1 MLAQNARAGCGKIDA
16 ARQPCRMPTPAAP
29 PHDLAIVGGGINGV
43 GIARD
48 AAGRGLKT
56 LLVERDDLGSHTSS
70 ASTKL
75 IHGGLRYLEYYEFR
89 LVAEALAERE
99 VLLRAAPHII
109 GPLQFVLPHE
119 PHLRP
124 AWMIRIGLFFYDHLG
139 GRKTLRSSFRVRLHR
154 SKWGAGLKSH
164 FHRGFVYSDARV
176 DDARLVVLNAMAA
189 KELGADIRTRTRLV
203 AARREK
209 GLWRLTLADPRGAT
223 SEERA
228 RGLVNAAGPWVK
240 RVLDDVGTV
249 PIKAEVRHV
258 KGSHIVVPRVHAED
272 HAYILQNSD
281 HRIVFIIPYESDFSL
296 IGTTDIAVDDFEAP
310 VIADDEMQYLCGIAN
325 TYLARPIAATDVVWT
340 YSGVRPLYDD
350 GSANPSAV
358 TRDFVL
364 KLDADAEGS
373 APLLS
378 IFGGKITTYRR
389 LAESAL
395 AELAPFFPHMKGS
408 WTRAKPL
415 PGGDMPRGRL
425 AAYARDLAARYPA
438 LSTELRT
445 ALLHRHGTR
454 TPRILGQAGTEQDL
468 GTHFGHTLYA
478 AEVDYLVAHEWARD
492 AEDVLWRRTKCG
504 LHLTPAQRS
513 ALAAYLHEQYGQEGS
528 SPCSR

>member
-1 MLAQNARAGCGKIDA
+1 
-16 ARQPCRMPTPAAP
+16 MPATEAP
-29 PHDLAIVGGGINGV
+29 HYDLAIVGGGINGV

-48 AAGRGLKT
+48 AAGRGLRI
-56 LLVERDDLGSHTSS
+56 LLVEQDDLGAHTSS

-109 GPLQFVLPHE
+109 APLQFVLPHE

-124 AWMIRIGLFFYDHLG
+124 AWMIRMGLFFYDHIG
-139 GRKTLRSSFRVRLHR
+139 GRKALPSSFGVRLGA
-154 SKWGAGLKSH
+154 SKWGAGLKDK
-164 FHRGFVYSDARV
+164 FDRGFVYSDARV
-176 DDARLVVLNAMAA
+176 DDARLVVLNAIAA
-189 KELGADIRTRTRLV
+189 RELGGDIRTRTRLV
-203 AARREK
+203 SARRDQ
-209 GLWRLTLADPRGAT
+209 GFWRVTLAGAAGAT
-223 SEERA
+223 IEVRA

-240 RVLDDVGTV
+240 EVLDEVSAAPV
-249 PIKAEVRHV
+249 NASVRHV
-258 KGSHIVVPRVHAED
+258 KGSHIVVPRVHPES

-281 HRIVFIIPYESDFSL
+281 NRIVFIIPYEGAFSL
-296 IGTTDIAVDDFEAP
+296 IGTTDIAVDEFKAP
-310 VIADDEMQYLCGIAN
+310 AISRDEIDYLCGIADA
-325 TYLARPIAATDVVWT
+325 YLARPIGADDVVWS

-350 GSANPSAV
+350 GSADPSAV
-358 TRDFVL
+358 TRDYVL
-364 KLDADAEGS
+364 KVDAGAEPQ

-395 AELAPFFPHMKGS
+395 SELEPFFPRMKGP
-408 WTRAKPL
+408 WTRGKPL

-425 AAYARDLAARYPA
+425 GAYERDLGSRYPTMPA
-438 LSTELRT
+438 ELRG
-445 ALLHRHGTR
+445 ALLRRHGTR
-454 TPRILGQAGTEQDL
+454 TPRILGQAKTAQDL

-478 AEVDYLVAHEWARD
+478 AEIDYLVAHEWART

-504 LHLTPAQRS
+504 LHLTAAQRN
-513 ALAAYLHEQYGQEGS
+513 AVGAYLREQYGQE
-528 SPCSR
+528 